1 MAAEAEP
8 RATRK
13 RDAYTANPEKETGR
27 KRETSESKPIFNE
40 VISFVGNN
48 VMKIG
53 SDFEIVSGY
62 F

>member
-1 MAAEAEP
+1 M
-8 RATRK
+8 
-13 RDAYTANPEKETGR
+13 YTANPEKETGR